1 MKRGLGAMTGLAD
14 IILEYADTFLLVFV
28 RMTGLF
34 VIAPVFGRR
43 NAPVYLKVGFAFFS
57 AIIVL
62 TAFQVERAY
71 YDSFIELAV
80 LIIAEFVTGITL
92 GFISYMLFSAIYVAG
107 QLIDMQI
114 GFGMVN
120 VINPMHDI
128 QVPITANFY
137 YIISILV
144 FLVIKGPWMLIKALY
159 ESYRFVPI
167 GGITFSGKAISEIIS
182 LFGEVFIIGFRIA
195 APITASILIA
205 NVALGVISKA
215 VPQVNIFILGL
226 PVKIALGIAVM
237 LITIPLLV
245 TLLEE
250 LYGGMGGETLRFL
263 ESVAP

>member
-1 MKRGLGAMTGLAD
+1 MTELTD
-14 IILEYADTFLLVFV
+14 IILELADTFLLVFV

-43 NAPVYLKVGFAFFS
+43 NAPVFLKVGFAFFS

-62 TAFQVERAY
+62 TAFRIDRVY
-71 YDSFIELAV
+71 YNSFIELAL
-80 LIIAEFVTGITL
+80 LIAAEFVTGIML

-120 VINPMHDI
+120 VINPMYDI

-137 YIISILV
+137 YLVSILV
-144 FLVIKGPWMLIKALY
+144 FLIIKGPQMLIKALY

-167 GGITFSGKAISEIIS
+167 GGIVFGDNAMNNIIR
-182 LFGEVFIIGFRIA
+182 LFGNVFIIGFRIA

-205 NVALGVISKA
+205 NVALGVMSKA
-215 VPQVNIFILGL
+215 VPQLNIFILGI
-226 PVKIALGIAVM
+226 PIKILLGIAVI
-237 LITIPLLV
+237 LITVPMFI

-250 LYGGMGGETLRFL
+250 LYGGIGGEMLRFL
-263 ESVAP
+263 ESLAP